1 MPSTVLGTGDEAVN
15 KPDKNVPAFKELTL
29 LLEGDKRKNKQITK
43 TSDMLGYEKCYGEKA
58 G

>member
-15 KPDKNVPAFKELTL
+15 KPDKLTL

-43 TSDMLGYEKCYGEKA
+43 TSDMLGDEKCYGEKA